1 MADDEYSRL
10 KPTLTR
16 GNPETN
22 QRMWR
27 RLKNAHHVS
36 GVKPRATPDRAS
48 LYDGRK

>member
-1 MADDEYSRL
+1 MADDEYLRIN
-10 KPTLTR
+10 PTLKR

-22 QRMWR
+22 LRMWR
-27 RLKNAHHVS
+27 RQKNTHHVS